1 MNWHEYYLDMLPLI
15 AAKSKD
21 ASTKVG
27 VIIVGPDNEIRSAGF
42 NSFPRGIQ
50 DNLPERQD
58 RPEKYLYF
66 EHAERNAIY
75 NAARMGTALKGC
87 RMYMDYYPCADCAR
101 ALIQAGIIS
110 IILDGRTLEKNEKYW
125 SQRWGTTILAAKQML
140 SEAQIEV
147 IIYNS
152 SQK

>member
-21 ASTKVG
+21 VFTKVG

-42 NSFPRGIQ
+42 NSFPRGIN
-50 DNLPERQD
+50 DRLIERQE
-58 RPEKYLYF
+58 RPAKYLYF

-75 NAARMGTALKGC
+75 NAARMGTPLKAC

-101 ALIQAGIIS
+101 AIIQSGITS
-110 IILDGRTLEKNEKYW
+110 IILDGRSLPERQAYW
-125 SQRWGTTILAAKQML
+125 AQRWETQIEAAKNML
-140 SEAQIEV
+140 SEAQID
-147 IIYNS
+147 ILIYVPD
-152 SQK
+152 